1 MRELWTRI
9 QNRIMEEDGINTIEV
24 VLILVVLV
32 ALVLIFK
39 NQILGIVDLVFA
51 EINKSINKIY

>member
-1 MRELWTRI
+1 MSKEEFKCKLL
-9 QNRIMEEDGINTIEV
+9 EEDGINTIEV

-39 NQILGIVDLVFA
+39 NQILGIVDTVFTQ
-51 EINKSINKIY
+51 INKSIKKVY